1 MVRLTRICPT
11 VTYQTPSNEQVQAEI
26 STFLEALLS
35 YEQRFAKE
43 PEVSFEEHFC
53 SLVPAKKKGAAAD

>member
-1 MVRLTRICPT
+1 M
-11 VTYQTPSNEQVQAEI
+11 TYQTPSNEQVQAEI